1 MTRFDE
7 LGYPVVIDA
16 RVDEHVQAFVRAGG
30 YRKVILLA
38 DRNLEAR
45 ATPLARSLRAHL
57 VSLPL
62 GERRKN
68 ARTLSA
74 LWERLAALGAERGTL
89 VIGVGGGVAGDLFG
103 FAAATYMRGVPYAH
117 VATSLVSMV
126 DASIGGK
133 TGIDLAA
140 GKNLAGAFRDPRAVF
155 CDIGALATLPD
166 RQIREG
172 LAEVVKHGVLEG
184 GDAFSSLETLAPH
197 PFAKWPWEAI
207 VADSVRIKAAIVN
220 DDKLEH
226 GARELLNLGHTFA
239 HAIEQVTS
247 YRTAHGAAV
256 AIGLRAAGLLA
267 LRTGRYS
274 EADHLR
280 VLSLLAL
287 LRLPLV
293 APTDDVDG
301 LLAAMAGDKKTRDGT
316 VRFVVPRAI
325 GDVEFGV
332 SVPKRTVRAVL
343 NRLHEGPGSAEFR

>member
-1 MTRFDE
+1 MTRLDD
-7 LGYPVVIDA
+7 LGYPVIVDA
-16 RVDEHVQAFVRAGG
+16 RVDGHVSAFVRAAG
-30 YRKVILLA
+30 YRKVIVLA

-45 ATPLARSLRAHL
+45 AEPLARSLRAEL

-68 ARTLSA
+68 ARTLAA

-89 VIGVGGGVAGDLFG
+89 VLGVGGGVAGDLFG
-103 FAAATYMRGVPYAH
+103 FAAASYMRGVPYAH

-172 LAEVVKHGVLEG
+172 LAEIVKHGVIEG
-184 GDAFSSLETLAPH
+184 GEAFDALETLAPH

-220 DDKLEH
+220 DDKLEA
-226 GARELLNLGHTFA
+226 GAREILNLGHTFA
-239 HAIEQVTS
+239 HAIERVTA
-247 YRTAHGAAV
+247 YRTPHGAAV

-274 EADHLR
+274 HAEPLR

-287 LRLPLV
+287 LRLPLC
-293 APTDDVDG
+293 APTDDVEG
-301 LLAAMAGDKKTRDGT
+301 LLAAMSGDKKTRDGN
-316 VRFVVPRAI
+316 VRFVLPRAI

-332 SVPKRTVRAVL
+332 TVPKRTVRAVL
-343 NRLHEGPGSAEFR
+343 SRLHAGPGSAEFR

>member
-1 MTRFDE
+1 VTRLDD
-7 LGYPVVIDA
+7 LGYPVIIDA
-16 RVDEHVQAFVRAGG
+16 RVETHVSAFVRKGA
-30 YRKVILLA
+30 YRKVVVLT
-38 DRNLEAR
+38 DRNLEER
-45 ATPLARSLRAHL
+45 AAPLARALRAQL

-68 ARTLSA
+68 ARTLA
-74 LWERLAALGAERGTL
+74 AVWERLAALGTERGTL
-89 VIGVGGGVAGDLFG
+89 AIGVGGGVAGDLFG
-103 FAAATYMRGVPYAH
+103 FAAATYMRGIPYAH

-140 GKNLAGAFRDPRAVF
+140 GKNLAGDFRDPRAVF

-172 LAEVVKHGVLEG
+172 LAEIVKHGVLEG
-184 GDAFSSLETLAPH
+184 GEAFSSLETLAPH

-207 VADSVRIKAAIVN
+207 VADSVRIKTAIVN
-220 DDKLEH
+220 DDKLES
-226 GARELLNLGHTFA
+226 GARELLNLGHTFG
-239 HAIEQVTS
+239 HAIERVTA
-247 YRTAHGAAV
+247 YRTAHGSAV

-274 EADHLR
+274 HADHLR

-287 LRLPLV
+287 LRLPLA
-293 APTDDVDG
+293 APTGDVDA
-301 LLAAMAGDKKTRDGT
+301 LLAAMSGDKKTRDGNL
-316 VRFVVPRAI
+316 RFVLPRAI

-332 SVPKRTVRAVL
+332 TVPKRTVRAVL
-343 NRLHEGPGSAEFR
+343 KRLHEAPGSAEFR

>member
-1 MTRFDE
+1 MTRFDD
-7 LGYPVVIDA
+7 LGYPVIIDE
-16 RVDEHVQAFVRAGG
+16 RVDAHVKAFVRDAG
-30 YRKVILLA
+30 YRKVIVLA
-38 DRNLEAR
+38 DRNLEGR
-45 ATPLARSLRAHL
+45 AAPLARALRAEL
-57 VSLPL
+57 VSVPL

-68 ARTLSA
+68 ARTLST

-89 VIGVGGGVAGDLFG
+89 AVGVGGGVAGDLFG
-103 FAAATYMRGVPYAH
+103 FVAATYMRGIPYAH

-184 GDAFSSLETLAPH
+184 GESFDSLETLAPH
-197 PFAKWPWEAI
+197 PFKKWPWEAI
-207 VADSVRIKAAIVN
+207 VADSVRIKTAVVN

-239 HAIEQVTS
+239 HAIERVTG
-247 YRTAHGAAV
+247 YRTPHGAAV
-256 AIGLRAAGLLA
+256 AIGLRGAGLLA

-274 EADHLR
+274 QSDHLR

-287 LRLPLV
+287 LRLPLI
-293 APTDDVDG
+293 APSDDVDA
-301 LLAAMAGDKKTRDGT
+301 LLAAMSGDKKTRDGN
-316 VRFVVPRAI
+316 VRFVLPRAI

-332 SVPKRTVRAVL
+332 TVPTRTVRAVW